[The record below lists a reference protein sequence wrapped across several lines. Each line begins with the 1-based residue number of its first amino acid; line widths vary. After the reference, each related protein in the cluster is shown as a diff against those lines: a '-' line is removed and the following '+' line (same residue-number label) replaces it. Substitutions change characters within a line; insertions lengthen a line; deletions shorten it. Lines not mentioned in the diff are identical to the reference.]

1 MLKLANCLLVIDL
14 QNGVCKSEQPV
25 ARLNQLIKGV
35 NARIDAYQA
44 ESRPIIFVQH
54 NDKTLIAGQS
64 TWQIMPELNV
74 PKTAIFVQ
82 KTHADS
88 FWQTNLQTLLS
99 QMQIKSLE
107 ICGAQTEY
115 CVDTTIKVA
124 HHLGY
129 QLQMVAGLSTT
140 TDNAYMTAEQTIAF
154 YENIWQNRF
163 LELLK

>member
-1 MLKLANCLLVIDL
+1 
-14 QNGVCKSEQPV
+14 
-25 ARLNQLIKGV
+25 
-35 NARIDAYQA
+35 
-44 ESRPIIFVQH
+44 
-54 NDKTLIAGQS
+54 
-64 TWQIMPELNV
+64 MPELNV

-107 ICGAQTEY
+107 ICGAQTKY

-124 HHLGY
+124 HHWGY

-154 YENIWQNRF
+154 YENVWQNRF